1 MTTISVV
8 LHDADFAEPVTVEVD
23 PLDTISTLQAYL
35 PREVSRLLMHQGCI
49 LNKAFTFAF
58 FGIQDGAELYF
69 MKCIS
74 AAKPRTA
81 SRMRYSRKSSTL
93 QKERSRLTDLYFSHI
108 ESKSHRTRRFLH
120 KFEEFVGDAH
130 DRERDTGSIVNLSA
144 IKPSTEG
151 LPIFWKL
158 GAETTQ

>member
-1 MTTISVV
+1 MTTISVI
-8 LHDADFAEPVTVEVD
+8 LHDADFPEPITVEVD

-35 PREVSRLLMHQGCI
+35 PRKVSRLLIHQGCI

-58 FGIQDGAELYF
+58 FGIQHGAELYF
-69 MKCIS
+69 IKCTS
-74 AAKPRTA
+74 ATKPCT
-81 SRMRYSRKSSTL
+81 STKTRYLRNSSTL

-108 ESKSHRTRRFLH
+108 ESKSHRRRRFLH
-120 KFEEFVGDAH
+120 KFEEFVADTQGH
-130 DRERDTGSIVNLSA
+130 ERDTGSIVNLGA

-158 GAETTQ
+158 GAETAQ